1 MAEIKISIAE
11 IVGAIVAND
20 LMPEQISNIEVQGD
34 TVNFHYKTGLLIPKS
49 VEASLSYIEFDKN
62 IITLEVHT
70 SWFAD
75 KLLRVFPIDQSEFF
89 QYDHPNVI
97 FYIQSFL
104 NEKIKGIQIEN
115 IKFKNGK
122 FTITTYNQ

>member
-20 LMPEQISNIEVQGD
+20 LMPKQISNIEIQGD
-34 TVNFHYKTGLLIPKS
+34 TINFHYKTGLLIPRS
-49 VEASLSYIEFDKN
+49 VEASLSYIEFDKS
-62 IITLEVHT
+62 IITFEVHT

-75 KLLRVFPIDQSEFF
+75 KILRIFPIGQSEFL

-97 FYIQSFL
+97 FYIQRFL
-104 NEKIKGIQIEN
+104 NKKVNGVQIED

-122 FTITTYNQ
+122 FTINTYSL